1 MGELIFPTLTLCL
14 LQQQAHA
21 PTCLKKN
28 LMNKDL
34 KQIKTLL
41 DSEVKS
47 RNNTSEL
54 SLEKPDPLLIASQY
68 QDESIALICA
78 LFGYGNA
85 GLIVKF
91 LQSLD
96 FTLLEASE
104 EEIKKAFS
112 SHYYRFQKSEDV
124 SALFIALKR
133 LRSVESIED
142 IFYRGYKKEEN
153 ILDGLWCFMETLHSV
168 YPRQT
173 RGYGFLVGN
182 VPKKVPSAGTYKRY
196 MMYLRWM
203 VRKDLLD
210 MGLWSKIDKK
220 DLLMP
225 LDTHTFQVSRRLGLL
240 KRKTYDM
247 KASIELTDTLRT
259 FDHQDP
265 VKYDFA
271 LYRLGQEKL
280 A

>member
-1 MGELIFPTLTLCL
+1 MK
-14 LQQQAHA
+14 
-21 PTCLKKN
+21 LKE
-28 LMNKDL
+28 
-34 KQIKTLL
+34 IKTLL
-41 DSEVKS
+41 DNEVKA
-47 RNNTSEL
+47 RNNSSEL
-54 SLEKPDPLLIASQY
+54 SYDKPDPLLIASQF

-78 LFGYGNA
+78 LFAYGNA
-85 GLIVKF
+85 RLIVKF

-96 FTLLEASE
+96 FSLLDSSE
-104 EEIKKAFS
+104 EKIKHTLS

-124 SALFIALKR
+124 AALFIALKR
-133 LRSVESIED
+133 LRSEESIEN
-142 IFYRGYKKEEN
+142 IFYAGYKKEEN
-153 ILDGLWCFMETLHSV
+153 ILDGLWSFIEMLQSV

-173 RGYGFLVGN
+173 RGYNFLVGA
-182 VPKKVPSAGTYKRY
+182 VPNKVASAGTYKRY

-203 VRKDLLD
+203 VRKDALD

-240 KRKTYDM
+240 NRKTYDM

-259 FDHQDP
+259 FDQKDP
-265 VKYDFA
+265 IKYDFA

-280 A
+280 H